1 MCTCVCGGI
10 LLNKY
15 PKDKE
20 ELRKVENWTIL
31 SHGIVKE
38 TKMVLNEW
46 ALGKHIAKFSK
57 YYPKHKKS
65 GEYYCLVSTV
75 I

>member
-1 MCTCVCGGI
+1 MFYGHWK
-10 LLNKY
+10 LL
-15 PKDKE
+15 
-20 ELRKVENWTIL
+20 RQ
-31 SHGIVKE
+31 GIVKE

-46 ALGKHIAKFSK
+46 ASGKHTAKFSK